1 VYNTRDVPVTAFTTT
16 LTFEDRLFVSV
27 RGAVYTQL
35 TVVAV
40 DHEVVAQPL
49 SPRSA
54 VAVKSVVPKF
64 MPVKVTAVLP
74 VTGMLGL
81 SPAVKT
87 GLSKEKNAV
96 ADPTALPKFTRT
108 RLFRCQPLPSGP
120 GTGMAGAAQF
130 MLVKEVQEAVRQR
143 AVPTTMNSPEGDPNP
158 IPAVG
163 VGSETAK
170 LFPLIVRPVPP
181 VAGELKVENVVMV
194 GAV

>member
-1 VYNTRDVPVTAFTTT
+1 VTAGASNVYNTRDVPATAFTET
-16 LTFEDRLFVSV
+16 LRFEDRLVVSV
-27 RGAVYTQL
+27 REAVYTQL
-35 TVVAV
+35 KVVAV

-49 SPRSA
+49 SPTSA

-64 MPVKVTAVLP
+64 MPVKVTVVLP

-81 SPAVKT
+81 SPAVST
-87 GLSKEKNAV
+87 GLSKEKGAI
-96 ADPTALPKFTRT
+96 ADPTALPRFTRT
-108 RLFRCQPLPSGP
+108 SLPAL
-120 GTGMAGAAQF
+120 AGATQF

-143 AVPTTMNSPEGDPNP
+143 AVPTTMTSDVDDPNP
-158 IPAVG
+158 MPAVG

-181 VAGELKVENVVMV
+181 VAGELKVENMVMI

>member
-54 VAVKSVVPKF
+54 DAVKSVVPKF
-64 MPVKVTAVLP
+64 MPVKVTVVLP

-87 GLSKEKNAV
+87 GLSKEKYAV
-96 ADPTALPKFTRT
+96 EDPTALPKFTRT
-108 RLFRCQPLPSGP
+108 RLFRCQPLP
-120 GTGMAGAAQF
+120 GMAGAAQF

-143 AVPTTMNSPEGDPNP
+143 AVPTTINSPEGDPNP